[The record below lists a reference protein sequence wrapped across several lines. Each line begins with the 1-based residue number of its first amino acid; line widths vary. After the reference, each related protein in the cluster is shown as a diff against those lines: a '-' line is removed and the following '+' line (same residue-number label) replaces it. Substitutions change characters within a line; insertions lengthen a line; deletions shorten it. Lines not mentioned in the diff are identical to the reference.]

1 MTSRSVILLQ
11 VAFSSRA
18 GMVEVKKEG
27 ELLGATVS
35 GLNLT
40 VPLHEKDV
48 ATLRQALAE
57 HQVLFFRDQTL
68 SARHHRE
75 FGLAFG
81 TLQIHPSYPTVE
93 DYPDIIY
100 LENDRD
106 NPSKIDEWH
115 TDMSF
120 TPIPPMGSILIAR
133 IMPEQGGDTMFASLG
148 ASYDDLPDSIKK
160 SLSGLTATHSFAH
173 GFKDSLAEPGGRERL
188 RDALDRNPDV
198 VHPVVTTHPVSGR
211 KMLFVNRIFTSRINE
226 LHARDSEDL
235 LSFLCDHMV
244 QDKYVYRFKWRKNS
258 IAFWDNRAVL
268 HKPVNDYWPATR
280 RMERVTINDTWRPA

>member
-1 MTSRSVILLQ
+1 MINV
-11 VAFSSRA
+11 
-18 GMVEVKKEG
+18 VKEDAP
-27 ELLGATVS
+27 LGAIVW
-35 GLNLT
+35 GLDLT
-40 VPLHEKDV
+40 TPLKTEDV
-48 ATLRQALAE
+48 AALRAALAE
-57 HQVLFFRDQTL
+57 HQVLFFHDQVL
-68 SARHHRE
+68 SAAQHRKL
-75 FGLAFG
+75 GQAFG

-93 DYPDIIY
+93 DYPDVIY
-100 LENDRD
+100 LENDRE

-120 TPIPPMGSILIAR
+120 TPVPPMGSILIAR
-133 IMPEQGGDTMFASLG
+133 IMPEKGGDTMFASLG

-160 SLSGLTATHSFAH
+160 IVSGLTATHSFAH
-173 GFKDSLAEPGGRERL
+173 GFRDSLAEPGGRERL
-188 RDALDRNPDV
+188 QAALDRNPDV

-226 LHARDSEDL
+226 LSEADSEDL

-244 QDKYVYRFKWRKNS
+244 QDKYVYRFKWRQNS

>member
-1 MTSRSVILLQ
+1 M
-11 VAFSSRA
+11 
-18 GMVEVKKEG
+18 
-27 ELLGATVS
+27 
-35 GLNLT
+35 
-40 VPLHEKDV
+40 
-48 ATLRQALAE
+48 
-57 HQVLFFRDQTL
+57 
-68 SARHHRE
+68 
-75 FGLAFG
+75 
-81 TLQIHPSYPTVE
+81 
-93 DYPDIIY
+93 
-100 LENDRD
+100 
-106 NPSKIDEWH
+106 
-115 TDMSF
+115 
-120 TPIPPMGSILIAR
+120 
-133 IMPEQGGDTMFASLG
+133 
-148 ASYDDLPDSIKK
+148 
-160 SLSGLTATHSFAH
+160 
-173 GFKDSLAEPGGRERL
+173 ERL